1 MFSLDRINSDGVG
14 IEASLLARLVDEK
27 LLSLCQHCPSY
38 TKIHP
43 RRGEQGNSYRA
54 KDMFDISSILKAD
67 HQTRARMLSNEEIEH
82 LRLLMGDID
91 LTAGDL
97 AALAGDIS
105 NHGDEYATEYDMMN
119 RDLVLTEERIA
130 FTTAKKDVLD
140 TLQAVC
146 DKL

>member
-1 MFSLDRINSDGVG
+1 
-14 IEASLLARLVDEK
+14 
-27 LLSLCQHCPSY
+27 
-38 TKIHP
+38 
-43 RRGEQGNSYRA
+43 
-54 KDMFDISSILKAD
+54 
-67 HQTRARMLSNEEIEH
+67 
-82 LRLLMGDID
+82 MGDID